1 MNKSGGIQISGGGK
15 DREFHELTTML
26 EMDRDALGPG
36 KLVVIDPDKWRNSHI
51 GHT

>member
-1 MNKSGGIQISGGGK
+1 MSKSGGIQISAGGK
-15 DREFHELTTML
+15 DRDYQELNNML

-36 KLVVIDPDKWRNSHI
+36 KLAVIDPEKWKNSHI